1 MSFKVFF
8 LTSKSA
14 LKNIYNPILSILSRL
29 WVIAWIKS
37 NINVKHNNVLNW
49 QIYILLVKHLSDK
62 DFFAIIVIIIDC
74 FL

>member
-29 WVIAWIKS
+29 WVIA
-37 NINVKHNNVLNW
+37 
-49 QIYILLVKHLSDK
+49 
-62 DFFAIIVIIIDC
+62 
-74 FL
+74 